1 MAKFGPYETLSEL
14 SPSGGTRVFI
24 ARRADAGE
32 KRFVVKERVA
42 VDDLTGERDQGAI
55 DDFLK
60 QIEIQKRGGAG
71 WAPIH
76 ESGVSEVG
84 AYYVTDLY
92 ATSDERSQNLDTL
105 FSVRRLN
112 VDEQSFSRIVAGVV
126 AALRSMEDGMRR
138 GHGSLKPQNVFLDAT
153 PMPRGVEEEERQK
166 AEVPKVWLADPLATD
181 VGGKTL
187 RDDLV
192 SLASLIYLMAFN
204 QPLRRTGMVSLREES
219 DWKERGYDG
228 AFWRALCAE
237 LLGQTNITPTLDQAQ
252 RKVRAHE
259 EKLGGG
265 KAGKGDRAKA
275 AASAPAV
282 AAPARGGNASPAG
295 APSAKAAATGGE
307 SMAQE
312 STPAAWGDADAA
324 TDKGG
329 GGGGGG
335 GGSKKLLLIGG
346 GVGALLLAGGVAAFL
361 ATRGPSG
368 GTGGTGVSGGGET
381 GGTKTSDSNGS
392 GASTKPVAFTALTT
406 EDATLTRLRPIFNVP
421 GAPVRAKWAESGD
434 AVLMECAKLAG
445 TPLAST
451 REQWDDAVEGK
462 ATALSDEAKGAVAS
476 DLVRL
481 KDLAKRL
488 VEWPVLKDADELVT
502 KVSGMGALQT
512 AAEET
517 GARAAAFRRL
527 VRAGE
532 LDFSTSKAATDLGDG
547 ALRLV
552 TDVRASKGVLD
563 LAAAFETLRA
573 INDPT
578 VNEIVGKAKEEL
590 ASAGSGFAEIAN
602 RMEAAAW
609 KAEADKAK
617 AALGQSDGAFDRSA
631 FEKELSGQ
639 RAGWGTRNAME
650 RLRAVNA
657 LAIADRFK
665 PISDDPRPKWKT
677 EQTAE
682 LDSIDVTLKA
692 MSAPGK
698 VWPDG
703 QPKLTTLQAG
713 LKELRQSVEQEGSTS
728 ERLFGHNVA
737 SVRDRLARLREDV
750 DTFKGTV
757 ESVRLASNQKIEEVL
772 AELVRAGAGVDGPAG
787 PGLKLIAE
795 AAKGLSKDRPDDAA
809 LAARLGKVMKET
821 LAGAGEVA
829 SAIRTSGEALP
840 GKRWERAEWRNAA
853 ENLGERELTRVVG
866 QAIADAKKGVDA
878 GVPVA
883 PAKEAIESFARTLGE
898 AMAADGALGAA
909 LSEPANVGAGG
920 AVSATLTQL
929 SEDARAKSAKAAG
942 AAPGVKA
949 TDFVAISKF
958 DSVKALGEAALP
970 ASRDRLLSAMKT
982 PGSAVEAMLALERL
996 VASGAW
1002 PSGAPEF
1009 RQARATLEQ
1018 MDAAV
1023 LAIPGQPAEPLG
1035 AMRQRKTALLQKS
1048 YLNLLASATAQTIP
1062 EVVGALDET
1071 LTPVATMPAWAK
1083 YNIERSRV
1091 LSRLAGA
1098 TDDQAKQIVTELAVL
1113 AKGAGVDGS
1122 TLGTLTSES
1131 GPTFAPAQAGP
1142 GKTGRWTLSSGD
1154 GASETLTY
1162 KSRDGVELS
1171 FVAVGDGSSRVF
1183 VSATE
1188 VSLAMVNAAL
1198 DDQGFKALAAS
1209 LGGTVAEKTRPD
1221 EGVRGWVISK
1231 GSAIAPA
1238 SPVFGG
1244 GDRSLGWLYF
1254 DERTNQGM
1262 QFYPAGVEPPPEP
1275 GLSMPVHHFS
1285 AKNAVRVAKA
1295 LGGRLPTASEWAAA
1309 VAKEGG
1315 VAALAAQARLRD
1327 EAWTAWMEHIKALR
1341 ASKAPSGASLTVFD
1355 PTRAVFGPKDTD
1367 LVVKSGKE
1375 RLLFRPVSEGNGQ
1388 RFKNLIGNVAEF
1400 VNNAPAL
1407 DKPEDITAASM
1418 ANVQIV
1424 GGSALSAIPVDQL
1437 GVPQGVKPANPDR
1450 SFADVGFRV
1459 AFEAQGAEA
1468 LATRAARVIESVGYA
1483 KPTPP

>member
-1 MAKFGPYETLSEL
+1 M
-14 SPSGGTRVFI
+14 
-24 ARRADAGE
+24 
-32 KRFVVKERVA
+32 
-42 VDDLTGERDQGAI
+42 
-55 DDFLK
+55 
-60 QIEIQKRGGAG
+60 
-71 WAPIH
+71 
-76 ESGVSEVG
+76 SEVG

-92 ATSDERSQNLDTL
+92 ATSDDRSQNLDTL

-166 AEVPKVWLADPLATD
+166 AEVPQVWLADPLATD

-265 KAGKGDRAKA
+265 KAGKGERAKA

-282 AAPARGGNASPAG
+282 AAPARSGNASPAG

-335 GGSKKLLLIGG
+335 SKKLLLIGG

-368 GTGGTGVSGGGET
+368 GTGGTGGSGGGET

-392 GASTKPVAFTALTT
+392 GASTKPVAFTALTA

-421 GAPVRAKWAESGD
+421 GAPVRAKWTESGD
-434 AVLMECAKLAG
+434 TVLMECAKLAG

-462 ATALSDEAKGAVAS
+462 ASALSDEAKGAVAS

-488 VEWPVLKDADELVT
+488 VEWAVLKDADELVT
-502 KVSGMGALQT
+502 KVSGMGALEV
-512 AAEET
+512 AAAET

-532 LDFSTSKAATDLGDG
+532 LDFSASKAATDLGDG
-547 ALRLV
+547 AVRLV
-552 TDVRASKGVLD
+552 KDVRASKGVLD

-602 RMEAAAW
+602 RMDPAAW

-617 AALGQSDGAFDRSA
+617 TALGQSDGAFDRQEFKKA
-631 FEKELSGQ
+631 LDEQ
-639 RAGWGTRNAME
+639 RAGWGSRNAME
-650 RLRAVNA
+650 QLRSVNT
-657 LAIADRFK
+657 LANADRFK
-665 PISDDPRPKWKT
+665 PVGNDPRPKWKD
-677 EQTAE
+677 EQAKV
-682 LDSIDVTLKA
+682 LDGLERDLNA
-692 MSAPGK
+692 MGAPGK

-703 QPKLTTLQAG
+703 QPKLSELQTG
-713 LKELRQSVEQEGSTS
+713 LRELRQSVEQEGATS
-728 ERLFGHNVA
+728 EKLFGHNVA
-737 SVRDRLARLREDV
+737 SVGGRLTRLKEDV
-750 DTFKGTV
+750 DKFKV
-757 ESVRLASNQKIEEVL
+757 KVDSVRLASNQKIEEVL
-772 AELVRAGAGVDGPAG
+772 AELAGAGAGVDGPAG

-795 AAKGLSKDRPDDAA
+795 AAKGLSKDRAEDAA
-809 LAARLGKVMKET
+809 LAGRLRDVMKKT
-821 LAGAGEVA
+821 VAGAGEIA
-829 SAIRTSGEALP
+829 AAISNAREALP
-840 GKRWERAEWRNAA
+840 GQRWGRDEWRLAA
-853 ENLGERELTRVVG
+853 EKLGQTELTRATSEG
-866 QAIADAKKGVDA
+866 IAVAKKGTEA
-878 GVPVA
+878 GVSIA
-883 PAKEAIESFARTLGE
+883 SARDAIQAFARTLGE
-898 AMAADGALGAA
+898 AMTADEALGAA

-920 AVSATLTQL
+920 AVSAKLTQL

-942 AAPGVKA
+942 AAAGVKA

-1002 PSGAPEF
+1002 PSGTPEF

-1048 YLNLLASATAQTIP
+1048 YLNLLAGATVQTIP

-1083 YNIERSRV
+1083 YNVERSRV

-1131 GPTFAPAQAGP
+1131 GPTFSPAQAGP

-1162 KSRDGVELS
+1162 KSREGVELS

-1188 VSLAMVNAAL
+1188 VSLAMVNAAM
-1198 DDQGFKALAAS
+1198 DDQGFKALAVS
-1209 LGGTVAEKTRPD
+1209 LGSTVAEKTRPD

-1315 VAALAAQARLRD
+1315 VTALAAQAKLRD
-1327 EAWTAWMEHIKALR
+1327 EAWTAWMEHIKVLR

-1400 VNNAPAL
+1400 VNNAPTL